1 MPKVWAGLML
11 GVYLAVLFLL
21 TTCIIYADRNAQKSI
36 RNGEKEDAKNWRRL
50 QYLMARMTVLYILAG
65 GVIVVFSLWIAFV

>member
-1 MPKVWAGLML
+1 MPKVWAGLMF

-21 TTCIIYADRNAQKSI
+21 VNCIIYADKNAQKSI
-36 RNGEKEDAKNWRRL
+36 RNGEKEEAKNWRRL

-65 GVIVVFSLWIAFV
+65 GVIVVFSLWMAFV